1 VADQARMP
9 LQRVAEPM
17 EVATAV
23 VHLALDA
30 TAVTGVDL
38 PVDVGYLAS

>member
-1 VADQARMP
+1 MP
-9 LQRVAEPM
+9 LGRIAEPA
-17 EVATAV
+17 EVAASI

-38 PVDVGYLAS
+38 PVDVGYTAS